1 MFLLLAGLALLVLL
15 LGAAEGFSRA
25 DVKTIRHL
33 LAWISALGGLSLAVI
48 LLLSGRGAVAGTAL
62 FFFAPLVV
70 SWWQQGRGKAPGP
83 QPRPQQSGPQQPR
96 PRADG
101 AMSRREALEVLG
113 LAEGA
118 TEEEIH
124 AAYRRLMQAV
134 HPDHGGSEWL
144 ATRLNQARA
153 TLLGR

>member
-1 MFLLLAGLALLVLL
+1 MVLLLAGLALLVVL

-25 DVKTIRHL
+25 DVKTIRHF
-33 LAWISALGGLSLAVI
+33 LAWLSALGGLSLAAL

-62 FFFAPLVV
+62 FFFAPLAI
-70 SWWQQGRGKAPGP
+70 SWWQQARNPRPGAGPGP
-83 QPRPQQSGPQQPR
+83 QARTEA
-96 PRADG
+96 PRARPAG
-101 AMSRREALEVLG
+101 LSRREAFEVLG

-118 TEEEIH
+118 SEDDIQ

-144 ATRLNQARA
+144 AMRLNQARA